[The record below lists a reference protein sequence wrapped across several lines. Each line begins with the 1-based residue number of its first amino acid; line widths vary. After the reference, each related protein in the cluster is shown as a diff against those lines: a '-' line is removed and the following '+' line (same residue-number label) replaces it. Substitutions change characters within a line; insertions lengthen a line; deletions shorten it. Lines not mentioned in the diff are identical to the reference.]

1 MERTDWLDGGLDSA
15 AARFLM
21 MTAITHHQFSS
32 PSWGEH
38 EVRKLQA
45 ELAELD
51 RLAAQAVVDH
61 AGSGPQWRRTNIRLT
76 ARARLQADPSPRSP
90 THGESAVPGPSA
102 TPSTD
107 YTDTG
112 AAPPAMFAALA
123 VPNFRRYVSG
133 QALSLIGT
141 WVETVAQALLV
152 LKLTHSGTIL
162 GLTTAARYAPI
173 LLLSPYAGLLV
184 DRDSKRHV
192 LLATQTGLG
201 LVSAAL
207 GVSVLTGSIR
217 LWQVVVLAVLFG
229 IFSAVDNPARQAF
242 TQEVV
247 GRDLVRNAVTLNSTM
262 VNVARVIGPAIAAVL
277 VSTVGIGWCFVVNAV
292 SFWFVIASLLSLDT
306 RLLHPVPPV
315 PRRRGQLRDG
325 LRYAVGVPAII
336 RPLLMMA
343 LVGTF
348 TFEFEVSL
356 PLLAETTFHG
366 TGTTYSWLIGALGAG
381 AVAGGLYAARSARTG
396 VARLI
401 RAVLGYAIA
410 VGLLAAAPTLATAI
424 AACVLTGV
432 ASVIFLT
439 TGNAT
444 IQLASDPE
452 YRGRVTALW
461 SMALVGSTAIGSP
474 IIGALSDVASPR
486 YALALGAA
494 ACLAA
499 AVIGGWPVGGRRR
512 R

>member
-1 MERTDWLDGGLDSA
+1 
-15 AARFLM
+15 
-21 MTAITHHQFSS
+21 
-32 PSWGEH
+32 
-38 EVRKLQA
+38 
-45 ELAELD
+45 
-51 RLAAQAVVDH
+51 
-61 AGSGPQWRRTNIRLT
+61 
-76 ARARLQADPSPRSP
+76 
-90 THGESAVPGPSA
+90 
-102 TPSTD
+102 
-107 YTDTG
+107 
-112 AAPPAMFAALA
+112 MFAALA

-133 QALSLIGT
+133 QSLSLIGT

-184 DRDSKRHV
+184 DRYSKRRV
-192 LLATQTGLG
+192 LLATQLGLG

-207 GVSVLTGSIR
+207 GAAVLTGDIR

-229 IFSAVDNPARQAF
+229 ILSAVDNPARQAF

-247 GRDLVRNAVTLNSTM
+247 GRDLVRNAVTLNSTS

-277 VSTVGIGWCFVVNAV
+277 VATVGIGWCFVVNAV
-292 SFWFVIASLLSLDT
+292 SFGFVIISLLALDT
-306 RLLHPVPPV
+306 RHLHPVLPV
-315 PRRRGQLRDG
+315 PRARGQLRAG
-325 LRYAVGVPAII
+325 LRYAAGVPAII

-366 TGTTYSWLIGALGAG
+366 TATTYSWLLGALGAG

-401 RAVLGYAIA
+401 RAAVGYAIA
-410 VGLLAAAPTLATAI
+410 VGLLAVAPTPVTAI
-424 AACVLTGV
+424 AACVLAGV
-432 ASVIFLT
+432 ASVMFLT

-461 SMALVGSTAIGSP
+461 SMALVGSTPIGSP
-474 IIGALSDVASPR
+474 VIGALSDTAGPR
-486 YALALGAA
+486 YALGLGAA
-494 ACLAA
+494 ACLGA
-499 AVIGGWPVGGRRR
+499 AVIGGWPKPRRNHE
-512 R
+512 

>member
-1 MERTDWLDGGLDSA
+1 LGEPIRTEDEDMTIPQPA
-15 AARFLM
+15 A
-21 MTAITHHQFSS
+21 H
-32 PSWGEH
+32 P
-38 EVRKLQA
+38 
-45 ELAELD
+45 
-51 RLAAQAVVDH
+51 
-61 AGSGPQWRRTNIRLT
+61 
-76 ARARLQADPSPRSP
+76 
-90 THGESAVPGPSA
+90 A
-102 TPSTD
+102 T
-107 YTDTG
+107 
-112 AAPPAMFAALA
+112 FAALA

-133 QALSLIGT
+133 QSLSLIGT

-152 LKLTHSGTIL
+152 LRLTHSGIAL

-184 DRDSKRHV
+184 DRYAKRHV
-192 LLATQTGLG
+192 LLVTQIGLG
-201 LVSAAL
+201 LVSATL
-207 GVSVLTGSIR
+207 GAAVLTGDIR

-229 IFSAVDNPARQAF
+229 ILSAVDNPARQAF

-247 GRDLVRNAVTLNSTM
+247 GHDLVRNAVTLNSTS

-277 VSTVGIGWCFVVNAV
+277 VSTVGIGWCFVVNAA
-292 SFWFVIASLLSLDT
+292 SFGFVVVSLLSLDT
-306 RLLHPVPPV
+306 RRLHPVPPV
-315 PRRRGQLRDG
+315 PRGRGQLRAG
-325 LRYAVGVPAII
+325 LRYAAGVPAII

-381 AVAGGLYAARSARTG
+381 AVVGGLYAARSARTG

-401 RAVLGYAIA
+401 RAAVGYAIA
-410 VGLLAAAPTLATAI
+410 VGLLAVAPTLATAI
-424 AACVLTGV
+424 AACVLVGV

-461 SMALVGSTAIGSP
+461 SMALVGSTPIGSP
-474 IIGALSDVASPR
+474 VIGALSDLASPR
-486 YALALGAA
+486 YALGLGAA

-499 AVIGGWPVGGRRR
+499 VIIGGWPSGGLRRSTAHR
-512 R
+512 EETHDARQS

>member
-1 MERTDWLDGGLDSA
+1 
-15 AARFLM
+15 
-21 MTAITHHQFSS
+21 
-32 PSWGEH
+32 
-38 EVRKLQA
+38 
-45 ELAELD
+45 
-51 RLAAQAVVDH
+51 
-61 AGSGPQWRRTNIRLT
+61 
-76 ARARLQADPSPRSP
+76 
-90 THGESAVPGPSA
+90 
-102 TPSTD
+102 
-107 YTDTG
+107 
-112 AAPPAMFAALA
+112 MFAALA

-184 DRDSKRHV
+184 DRYPKRRV
-192 LLATQTGLG
+192 LLITQAGLG

-207 GVSVLTGSIR
+207 GALVLTGDVR
-217 LWQVVVLAVLFG
+217 LWQVVVLAVAFG
-229 IFSAVDNPARQAF
+229 IFSAADNPARQAF

-247 GRDLVRNAVTLNSTM
+247 GHDLVRNAVTLNSTT

-292 SFWFVIASLLSLDT
+292 SFGFVIASLLALDP
-306 RLLHPVPPV
+306 RGLHPVAPV
-315 PRRRGQLRDG
+315 PRARGELRAG
-325 LRYAVGVPAII
+325 LRYAASVPAIV

-356 PLLAETTFHG
+356 PLLARTTFHG
-366 TGTTYSWLIGALGAG
+366 TATTYSWLLGAVGAG
-381 AVAGGLYAARSARTG
+381 AVAGGLYAARSSRTG

-401 RAVLGYAIA
+401 RAAVGYAIA
-410 VGLLAAAPTLATAI
+410 VGLLAAAPTLVTAV
-424 AACVLTGV
+424 AACVLVGV

-444 IQLASDPE
+444 IQLASDPA

-461 SMALVGSTAIGSP
+461 SMALVGSTPIGSP
-474 IIGALSDVASPR
+474 VIGALSDLAGPR

-499 AVIGGWPVGGRRR
+499 AVIGHGLRNSHQSPGPEACTTARSE
-512 R
+512 

>member
-1 MERTDWLDGGLDSA
+1 
-15 AARFLM
+15 
-21 MTAITHHQFSS
+21 
-32 PSWGEH
+32 
-38 EVRKLQA
+38 
-45 ELAELD
+45 
-51 RLAAQAVVDH
+51 
-61 AGSGPQWRRTNIRLT
+61 
-76 ARARLQADPSPRSP
+76 
-90 THGESAVPGPSA
+90 
-102 TPSTD
+102 
-107 YTDTG
+107 
-112 AAPPAMFAALA
+112 MFAALA

-133 QALSLIGT
+133 QSLSLIGT

-184 DRDSKRHV
+184 DRYPKRRV
-192 LLATQTGLG
+192 LLGTQAGLG
-201 LVSAAL
+201 LVSATL
-207 GVSVLTGSIR
+207 GGFVLTGDIR
-217 LWQVVVLAVLFG
+217 LWEVVVLAVAFG
-229 IFSAVDNPARQAF
+229 ILSAVDNPARQAF

-247 GRDLVRNAVTLNSTM
+247 GHDLVRNAVTLNSTS

-277 VSTVGIGWCFVVNAV
+277 VSTVGIGWCFVVNAA
-292 SFWFVIASLLSLDT
+292 SFGFVIVSLLALDPHG
-306 RLLHPVPPV
+306 LHPVPPV
-315 PRRRGQLRDG
+315 PRARGQLRAG
-325 LRYAVGVPAII
+325 LRYAASVPAII

-366 TGTTYSWLIGALGAG
+366 TATTYSWLLGALGAG

-396 VARLI
+396 VNRLI
-401 RAVLGYAIA
+401 KAAVGYAIA
-410 VGLLAAAPTLATAI
+410 VGLLAAAPTLVTAI

-461 SMALVGSTAIGSP
+461 SMALVGSTPIGSP
-474 IIGALSDVASPR
+474 VIGALSDLASPR
-486 YALALGAA
+486 YALGLGAA

-499 AVIGGWPVGGRRR
+499 AVIGHGRKPAGPGAGTTARSE
-512 R
+512 